1 MADKS
6 STSSEHAVAQQ
17 TQEKFEFYL
26 LSLVFTLLALSIQTA
41 KFGASVPSNA
51 LELLGWL
58 CFVVSGLAGL
68 SRVEWTSIIR
78 VQMATQS
85 GFEQEKFQLKELQ
98 LKGQTHIHVLETGQA
113 QPIAERIANREFAV
127 SKLTPHIAKLEHRSH
142 IKYEL
147 HKYGFVVG
155 VLCVASA
162 RGYEPLVSVLK
173 AFGWL

>member
-1 MADKS
+1 MADNSPKL
-6 STSSEHAVAQQ
+6 SEHAIAQK

-41 KFGASVPSNA
+41 KFGASVPSTV
-51 LELLGWL
+51 LELMGWL

-68 SRVEWTSIIR
+68 SRIEWTSIIR

-85 GFEQEKFQLKELQ
+85 GFEEEKFQLKELQ

-113 QPIAERIANREFAV
+113 QPITERIANKEFAI
-127 SKLTPHIAKLEHRSH
+127 SKLAPHIAKLECRSH

-147 HKYGFVVG
+147 HKYGFVAG
-155 VLCVASA
+155 ILCVASS
-162 RGYEPLVSVLK
+162 RGYVPLVSVLK
-173 AFGWL
+173 AIGWL